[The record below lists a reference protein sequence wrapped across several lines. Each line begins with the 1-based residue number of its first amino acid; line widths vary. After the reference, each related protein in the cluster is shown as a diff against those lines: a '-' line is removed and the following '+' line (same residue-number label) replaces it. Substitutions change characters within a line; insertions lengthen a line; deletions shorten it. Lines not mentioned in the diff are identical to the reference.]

1 MSIKN
6 LKEKERENRIDYIID
21 AAEQLFFE
29 KGYDGVSLNEI
40 ALKIGIS
47 RPALYRYFKNR
58 EEIYFAVVLRAAKIM
73 NQLFKKSAN
82 NNDNARIKLEKMGK
96 AYFKFYKDF
105 PNYYEI
111 YLSFEFLR
119 FQNNEKYDISE
130 IMKLNFETIKIIC
143 ETIEEGMEDGSIRK
157 DINPLETAM
166 FITTTSNSVL
176 KLYPNTTK
184 TLGISIE
191 QYYDDF
197 LRLWDRALMDINNK

>member
-47 RPALYRYFKNR
+47 RPPLYRYFKNR

>member
-1 MSIKN
+1 LSIKN